1 MNLEMVLRG
10 KLAAI
15 AASLVLF
22 LSTEILKWQFFPVSA
37 AGEKL
42 RFLAPLLRWPDSGVH
57 ERFPSR

>member
-1 MNLEMVLRG
+1 MVLRG

-22 LSTEILKWQFFPVSA
+22 VSAEILKWQFFPVAA

-42 RFLAPLLRWPDSGVH
+42 RFLSPMLRWPDSGVH
-57 ERFPSR
+57 ERSPSR